1 MAKSNGVFGASDH
14 KAVMKVYP
22 KKRYEKEWNYEK

>member
-1 MAKSNGVFGASDH
+1 VFGASNH

-22 KKRYEKEWNYEK
+22 KKRYVKELNFEK